1 MATVLWRD
9 DVRPPIGGG
18 EAAKTVLVA
27 PTALN
32 IGHGAPAFTNGWA
45 RGVPWVEE
53 QQTRNWP
60 NCADHHKS
68 AHQND

>member
-32 IGHGAPAFTNGWA
+32 IGHVPPLLQMAGHGG
-45 RGVPWVEE
+45 GVP
-53 QQTRNWP
+53 
-60 NCADHHKS
+60 
-68 AHQND
+68 